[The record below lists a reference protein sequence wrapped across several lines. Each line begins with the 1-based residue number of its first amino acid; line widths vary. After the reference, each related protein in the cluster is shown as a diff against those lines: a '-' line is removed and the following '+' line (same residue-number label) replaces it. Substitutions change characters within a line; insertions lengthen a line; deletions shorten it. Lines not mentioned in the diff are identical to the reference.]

1 MQTKTLIS
9 LNRDLCTKCFAC
21 VRACPTKAITTKSTS
36 NDIEINHSR
45 CIACG
50 NCYVSCGPKAIQYLQ
65 SHQQV
70 LKCLKSDDICVAIV
84 DPSIASEFPD
94 IKDYRNFVGMIRA
107 LGFDFV
113 NEISF
118 GADLIAHEYKK
129 ILNDFKGKYIITS
142 NCPPVY
148 EYIEKFQPNIAD
160 SLAKIDSPM
169 IATAKVMREIHGE
182 NAIVVAITPCL
193 AQKKEILR
201 YNNLIS
207 EVISFEELRVL
218 FNENNIYEN
227 SVEFSEFDQP
237 IGSKGSL
244 YPLSTGILDAAA
256 IDYTPGSSKIIT
268 REGPENFV
276 KDIIDFANLNEIK
289 HHLNIFY
296 CDGCNMGPCSSHK
309 SSYLLNHSQVVNYYE
324 KRQELLDEK
333 LWRENMEKFQ
343 GLDFTRGFTINDMRI
358 APPPDKKIKEVLK
371 LLGKENHTEVGCKSC
386 GYDNCYDFA
395 SDVAKDL
402 VKPEMCV
409 SFTLN
414 NRQEFINK
422 LTAANVKLAETQKA
436 LEESEAK
443 LKKDHANVQE
453 SMSLTKAILEK
464 IPSGVVIVDDKLK
477 IIQSNTRFIELI
489 GKEAKEINEII
500 PGLINADI
508 KTLLPHQ
515 IYNHFSFVIQKN
527 ENVENKDIQFDDKL
541 LNVSVFP
548 IKKGKIIGAVF
559 KNLYQPEIRKEE
571 VVARINDVIE
581 KNLGMVQKIGF
592 LLGEGAS
599 ETERMLNSIIQS
611 YDNKNVDKTK

>member
-1 MQTKTLIS
+1 MQTQPLIS
-9 LNRDLCTKCFAC
+9 IDKDLCTHCYAC
-21 VRACPTKAITTKSTS
+21 VRACPTKAITTKSHS
-36 NDIEINHSR
+36 NEIEINHDR

-50 NCYVSCGPKAIQYLQ
+50 NCYVSCGPHAIKYLQ
-65 SHQQV
+65 SHKQV
-70 LKCLKSDDICVAIV
+70 IDKLKSNKKCIAIV

-118 GADLIAHEYKK
+118 GVDLIALEYKK
-129 ILNDFKGKYIITS
+129 MLENFKGKYIITA
-142 NCPPVY
+142 NCPPVF
-148 EYIEKFQPNIAD
+148 EYIEKFQPNIVD

-169 IATAKVMREIHGE
+169 IATAKVMREIHGKD
-182 NAIVVAITPCL
+182 AVVIGISPCL
-193 AQKKEILR
+193 AHKKEILR
-201 YNNLIS
+201 YNGLIE
-207 EVISFEELRVL
+207 EVISFEELRHL
-218 FNENNIYEN
+218 FNLQNIYEN
-227 SVEFSEFDQP
+227 SVEYSEFDQP

-244 YPLSTGILDAAA
+244 YPLSTGILDAAE
-256 IDYTPGSSKIIT
+256 IDYTPCESKIIN

-276 KDIIDFANLNEIK
+276 KDIIDFSSYNEIK
-289 HHLNIFY
+289 HNLNIFY
-296 CDGCNMGPCSSHK
+296 CYGCNMGPCSSNK
-309 SSYLLNHSQVVNYYE
+309 NSYMLNHVQVVNYFE
-324 KRQELLDEK
+324 KRQELLDVKVWEQ
-333 LWRENMEKFQ
+333 NIEKFSK
-343 GLDFTRGFTINDMRI
+343 LDFTRQYEINDQRI
-358 APPPDKKIKEVLK
+358 LPPPEKKIKEVLK
-371 LLGKENHTEVGCKSC
+371 LLGKENYTHIGCKSC

-422 LTAANVKLAETQKA
+422 LTSANVKLAETQKA

-453 SMSLTKAILEK
+453 SMTLTKAILEK

-489 GKEAKEINEII
+489 GKEAQEINEII
-500 PGLINADI
+500 PGLIGADI

-515 IYNHFSFVIQKN
+515 IYNHFSFVILKN
-527 ENVENKDIQFDDKL
+527 EIVENKDINFNDKL
-541 LNVSVFP
+541 LNVSVFS

-599 ETERMLNSIIQS
+599 ETERMLNSIIKS
-611 YDNKNVDKTK
+611 YDSKTEEN